1 MTDTPT
7 EYKERG
13 PYNDA
18 QGQKKVCKF
27 KREWLE
33 NCSGLND
40 PTYGY
45 KDGKPCILVKLNRII
60 GFKPQAS
67 IFLPF
72 LVEDTDLEEEL
83 AADLLCLLFGF

>member
-1 MTDTPT
+1 MWLFFRSSPVIDIPTD
-7 EYKERG
+7 YKERG

-33 NCSGLND
+33 NCSGLQDN
-40 PTYGY
+40 TFGY

-60 GFKPQAS
+60 GFKPKAS
-67 IFLPF
+67 ISSLSNWSY
-72 LVEDTDLEEEL
+72 
-83 AADLLCLLFGF
+83 